1 MAGVPPMRASP
12 LPHTSA
18 SLYVGDLKPEVT
30 EARLFKIFSAVGPV
44 ASIRVCRDAVTRK
57 SLKYAYVNF
66 HSVDDAARA
75 IETMN
80 YTHIEGHPCRIM
92 RSQRNPSIRK
102 AGIGNIFVKN
112 LDPTIDNKT
121 LSDTFSMFGDILSCK
136 VQTDLQGVSRGYG
149 FVHYSNQES
158 ADRAVEKVNGMDIAG
173 KKVYVAHFKSKKVA
187 AQTQTM
193 VYPDGANVRRTFTNV
208 FIKNMPPDWDEKN
221 MTDLA
226 GQCGLINSSYIKTD
240 NKTGRKFGAVNFAE
254 PENATKCIE
263 KLNGF
268 RLERG
273 DESLF
278 VTRAQK
284 KSEREK
290 ELQKKIERAKRENQ
304 KKYHGVNL
312 YVKNLSDRVD
322 DEVLHNLFAP
332 FGTITSAKVMLD
344 PQTEKSRGFGFV
356 CFTSKEMASMAIND
370 LNSKLI
376 DGKPLY
382 VAYAQRKDER
392 REVLEAQARS
402 RAEASHNKTGF
413 FNRPGMT
420 PHTPG
425 IQRMGPHFVGQPVGH
440 PNWGAQGGNPIL
452 MGQTPGFGR
461 SVMQGQ
467 PPMMVPNQSNHFMM
481 NQSSM
486 HHAQQASA
494 REAAYGSTPRDQHNK
509 NIAAELANADPEQ
522 QKQMI
527 GERIFPLVQPIEPR
541 LAGKITGMLLE
552 MDNTELLHLVD
563 SPEALKHKINEAL
576 QVLKTYKSG
585 GGSVAVE

>member
-66 HSVDDAARA
+66 HKVDDAGRA

-92 RSQRNPSIRK
+92 WSQRNPSIRK

-187 AQTQTM
+187 ALTQTM
-193 VYPDGANVRRTFTNV
+193 DGPTNVRRTFTNV
-208 FIKNMPPDWDEKN
+208 FIKNMPPDWDEKK

-226 GQCGLINSSYIKTD
+226 GQCGIINSSYIKTD

-254 PENATKCIE
+254 PENAAKCIE

-312 YVKNLSDRVD
+312 YVKNLSDQVD
-322 DEVLHNLFAP
+322 DEVLHNLFSP

-402 RAEASHNKTGF
+402 RAEASHHKTGF